1 MAARVAFVGAGP
13 GDPGLMTVRCREL
26 LAAADIA
33 SKELAFTV
41 CGLGTYSREFAREV
55 REKAASLGVEAL
67 ITDDYLDVEQR
78 VQGHIDRPLN
88 AKGMAQAD
96 ALARR
101 FLRGQAAALYCS
113 DLLRAR
119 QTAAAIAGSLG
130 GQRVHVSALLNEVRV
145 PLEGRPLQEGIDANW
160 DTYTGNQPPFET
172 AAVVLAR
179 VLRFVLL
186 CLRRHPGQTV
196 VAVTH
201 GDPIAFLMLWAWA
214 QPIAPEPKAL
224 MYVDYVAVAS
234 IATFEFSGEPTGL
247 PVVRYT
253 RCLLYTSDAADDLL
267 CVDLGGRRII
277 KKKKQITTN

>member
-1 MAARVAFVGAGP
+1 MNSPRPTTLHLVRHGEVDNPQGIFYGRLPRYALGPAG
-13 GDPGLMTVRCREL
+13 R
-26 LAAADIA
+26 A
-33 SKELAFTV
+33 
-41 CGLGTYSREFAREV
+41 
-55 REKAASLGVEAL
+55 
-67 ITDDYLDVEQR
+67 
-78 VQGHIDRPLN
+78 
-88 AKGMAQAD
+88 
-96 ALARR
+96 
-101 FLRGQAAALYCS
+101 QAAATARLLAGEPVAAIYS
-113 DLLRAR
+113 SPLLRAR
-119 QTAAAIAGSLG
+119 QTAAAIAREQG
-130 GQRVHVSALLNEVRV
+130 GQRVRVSSLLSEVRV

-160 DTYTGNQPPFET
+160 DIYTGNQPPFET
-172 AAVVLAR
+172 AAGVLAR

-253 RCLLYTSDAADDLL
+253 RSGHRELSPMVALPQAFDE
-267 CVDLGGRRII
+267 
-277 KKKKQITTN
+277 